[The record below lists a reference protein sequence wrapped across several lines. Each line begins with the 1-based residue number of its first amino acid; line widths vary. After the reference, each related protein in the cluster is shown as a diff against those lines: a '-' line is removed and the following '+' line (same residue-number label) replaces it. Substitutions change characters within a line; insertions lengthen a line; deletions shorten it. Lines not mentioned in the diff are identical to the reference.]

1 VKTGLLKTRLAR
13 MRILL
18 VSDYATPTG
27 GAELMILSLREA
39 LRKRGHDARLF
50 ASSAH
55 PLNVPSEADYE
66 CLGITSRLR
75 GLIQIANLSAYWG
88 LRRVLQEFR
97 PDVVHVRLFLS
108 QLSPAILPLL
118 RDIPAIYHVAW
129 YRPICPIGTKM
140 LPDGSPCREPA
151 GTACLSNRCFPAYA
165 WPTAMLQMK
174 LWRHWRD
181 AFNLI
186 VANSDATR
194 RRLEAEGID
203 PVEVVWNGV
212 PVRPARSRLSPRPT
226 IVFAGRL
233 VREKGAD
240 VLLEA
245 FARLQAHIP
254 EARLLIAGEGPERD
268 RLKSQIS
275 RLHLNSSADLI
286 GYLPRLELEKRFNE
300 AWVQVVPSRW
310 EEPFGIAAAEALMR
324 GTALIAS
331 CTGGLS
337 EIVQHGQTGI
347 LVPPQDA
354 GALAEALF
362 LLVEDPAR
370 AERMGTNGREFALRY
385 LTEEAFVDRFQNLYG
400 RLLCPEGD
408 LSLRAQQ

>member
-1 VKTGLLKTRLAR
+1 

-39 LRKRGHDARLF
+39 LRRRGHDARLF
-50 ASSAH
+50 ASSAR
-55 PLNVPSEADYE
+55 PLGALSQADYE
-66 CLGITSRLR
+66 CFGISSRLR
-75 GLIQIANLSAYWG
+75 GLVQVANPSAY
-88 LRRVLQEFR
+88 LRLRNVLAQFR

-118 RDIPAIYHVAW
+118 RDTPAIYHVAW

-151 GTACLSNRCFPAYA
+151 GAACLRNRCFPAYA

-181 AFNLI
+181 AFDLI

-194 RRLEAEGID
+194 RRLEAEAIE
-203 PVEVVWNGV
+203 PVEVIWNGV
-212 PVRPARSRLSPRPT
+212 PVQPARRHLSPRPT

-233 VREKGAD
+233 VPEKGAD
-240 VLLEA
+240 VLVEA
-245 FARLQAHIP
+245 FAMLRARIPEARLVIAGDGPEWNRLQAHI
-254 EARLLIAGEGPERD
+254 
-268 RLKSQIS
+268 S
-275 RLHLNSSADLI
+275 RLRLNGSVDLL
-286 GYLPRLELEKRFNE
+286 GYLSRPDLEERFRD
-300 AWVQVVPSRW
+300 AWIQVVPSRW

-324 GTALIAS
+324 GAALVAS
-331 CTGGLS
+331 RTGGLS

-347 LVPPQDA
+347 LVPPGDS
-354 GALAEALF
+354 GALTEALVS
-362 LLVEDPAR
+362 LLENPLRVES
-370 AERMGTNGREFALRY
+370 MGKNGRDFALRH
-385 LTEEAFVDRFQNLYG
+385 LTEDAFVDRFEKLYQ
-400 RLLCPEGD
+400 RLLCPDGGV
-408 LSLRAQQ
+408 SLRVQPR